1 VIPEKQ
7 HCMPQTFENQMTL
20 DSVAVLPGDPL
31 PGIQSIVL
39 QQLCNS
45 QGAAGVESKQPAMNR
60 EATSGM

>member
-7 HCMPQTFENQMTL
+7 HCMPQTFENQMTQE
-20 DSVAVLPGDPL
+20 SVEVLPGDPL

-45 QGAAGVESKQPAMNR
+45 QPEKPVLNQSNR
-60 EATSGM
+60 Q

>member
-7 HCMPQTFENQMTL
+7 HCMPQPFESRLTL
-20 DSVAVLPGDPL
+20 ENAKVLPGDLL

-45 QGAAGVESKQPAMNR
+45 QKQASAESS
-60 EATSGM
+60 TSNE